1 MIRPVMNQQIRFAT
15 APDGVR
21 LAYAIHGTGPPLV
34 KVANWLSH
42 LEFDWL
48 SPVWRHWLTELGSDH
63 TVIRYDARGSGLS
76 DWDVP
81 EVSFA
86 AWVRDLETIVE
97 AVGLDRFDLFG
108 MSQGG
113 AVATAYAVSH
123 PERPRRLVLYGAY
136 GRGRLV
142 RARSADERAEAELL
156 LDLTRFGWGKPN
168 PAFRR
173 VFSALFFPEATPEQ
187 IAAFDDLQR
196 VSASPENAVRFR
208 QVFNTIDVRK
218 LAHQVRVP
226 TLILHVG
233 DDGVVPFNEG
243 RLLASRI
250 PGARFVPLQGRNH
263 LMLAD
268 ESAWPSFLAEVRT
281 FLAGER
287 IGGRELVG
295 GGTQAVEFLSRRER
309 EVLRLVAAGLTNAE
323 ISADLVLSTRTVER
337 HLSNIYAKLG
347 VSGKSARAAAAARG
361 ARLPQAL
368 PKLLVGR

>member
-1 MIRPVMNQQIRFAT
+1 MRQEIRFART
-15 APDGVR
+15 PDGVR
-21 LAYAIHGTGPPLV
+21 LAYGIHGSGPPLV

-86 AWVRDLETIVE
+86 AWVRDLETVID

-113 AVATAYAVSH
+113 AVGISYAARH
-123 PERPRRLVLYGAY
+123 PKQVGRLLLYGAY

-156 LDLTRFGWGKPN
+156 LDLTRVGWGKSS

-173 VFSALFFPEATPEQ
+173 VFSALFFPGATAEQ
-187 IAAFDDLQR
+187 IAAFDELQR

-208 QVFNTIDVRK
+208 QVFNTIDVRR
-218 LAHQVRVP
+218 LAPQVRVP
-226 TLILHVG
+226 TLVLHAR
-233 DDGVVPFNEG
+233 DDGIVPFEEG
-243 RLLASRI
+243 RLLASLI
-250 PGARFVPLQGRNH
+250 PGAQFVPLEGRNH
-263 LMLAD
+263 LLLAD
-268 ESAWPSFLAEVRT
+268 EPAWPSFLAEMRT
-281 FLAGER
+281 FLAAER
-287 IGGRELVG
+287 PATRGLVAG
-295 GGTQAVEFLSRRER
+295 ATLRMGSLSRRER
-309 EVLRLVAAGLTNAE
+309 EVLRRVASGLSNQE
-323 ISADLVLSTRTVER
+323 ISEELVLSTRTVER
-337 HLSNIYAKLG
+337 HLSNIYTKLG
-347 VSGKSARAAAAARG
+347 VSGRSARAAAAACG
-361 ARLPQAL
+361 ARLGDGSTEL
-368 PKLLVGR
+368 